1 MDKKQEKF
9 MRRLFGTHRQ
19 TIVYEKDGKIYLD
32 KECQTPSLC
41 TLEGFNAL
49 SSDIRKNVKI
59 ISSNGEITMLNKKGF
74 TLFELLFVIAIIG
87 ILASFV
93 PSFFRTSSSENN
105 FPSGGTLTIEDQQKI
120 PGGKI
125 VSMPGRRTLKILTI
139 EDLQKMPGGK
149 IVGMQKIL
157 RYKSYIIDILYQKM
171 VLTYSVT
178 PETYYQLN
186 VGMDLPR
193 KE

>member
-9 MRRLFGTHRQ
+9 MRRLFRNHRQ

-125 VSMPGRRTLKILTI
+125 V
-139 EDLQKMPGGK
+139 
-149 IVGMQKIL
+149 GMQKIL